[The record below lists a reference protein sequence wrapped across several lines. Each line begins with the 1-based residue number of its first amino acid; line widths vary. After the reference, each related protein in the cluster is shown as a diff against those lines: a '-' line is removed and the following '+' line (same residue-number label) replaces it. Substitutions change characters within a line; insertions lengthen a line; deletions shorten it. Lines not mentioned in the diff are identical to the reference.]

1 MMVQM
6 GDTPVKNWGGTAK
19 EDYGADSQN
28 KISGME
34 LSKYKQKDY
43 GCFSCPVHCG
53 AIMKVSE
60 VGLEETHR
68 PEYETCAVFGPML
81 LNDDLLSI
89 FTINDLCNRAGI
101 DTISAGGAVA
111 FAIECFEN
119 GIITKD
125 DTDGLEL
132 HWGSSSAIV
141 ELVKK
146 IISREGIGDILADG
160 VKRASE
166 KIGKSSHEYAIHS
179 MGQELGMHSSK
190 FYKSMGATFAFDPTP
205 GRHTTP
211 TLDFGTF
218 GPIGKPNGLFEGFAL
233 PEGYR
238 NPGDDRSEAEKL
250 LVGIW
255 QSLNSL
261 GLCMFVASFQKYPL
275 LEIITAV
282 VGWDLTIKE
291 LVKTGLRIQ
300 TLRQAFTLREGIDI
314 INNKLPSRAVG
325 IDYLADYK
333 GLCRKMGWNPE
344 TAIPLEETLK
354 DLNLEFVMKD
364 IY

>member
-1 MMVQM
+1 
-6 GDTPVKNWGGTAK
+6 
-19 EDYGADSQN
+19 
-28 KISGME
+28 
-34 LSKYKQKDY
+34 
-43 GCFSCPVHCG
+43 
-53 AIMKVSE
+53 
-60 VGLEETHR
+60 
-68 PEYETCAVFGPML
+68 
-81 LNDDLLSI
+81 
-89 FTINDLCNRAGI
+89 
-101 DTISAGGAVA
+101 
-111 FAIECFEN
+111 
-119 GIITKD
+119 
-125 DTDGLEL
+125 
-132 HWGSSSAIV
+132 
-141 ELVKK
+141 
-146 IISREGIGDILADG
+146 
-160 VKRASE
+160 
-166 KIGKSSHEYAIHS
+166 
-179 MGQELGMHSSK
+179 
-190 FYKSMGATFAFDPTP
+190 MGATFAFDPTP

-233 PEGYR
+233 PGGYR

-282 VGWDLTIKE
+282 VGWDITINE
-291 LVKTGLRIQ
+291 LVKIGLRIQ

-354 DLNLEFVMKD
+354 DLNLEFVIKD